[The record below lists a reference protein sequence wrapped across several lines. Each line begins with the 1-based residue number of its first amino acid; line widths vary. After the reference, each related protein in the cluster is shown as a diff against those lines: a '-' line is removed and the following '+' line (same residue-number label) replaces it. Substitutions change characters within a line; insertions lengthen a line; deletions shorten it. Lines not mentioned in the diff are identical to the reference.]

1 MSEINQGGFN
11 PAELLQ
17 QKRTDDTNATP
28 VASSVNNDNVN
39 KAETPLQ
46 KLIRERK
53 ERGKGVTYSNAE
65 IAAAN
70 DNKLRS
76 EADSEQRREE
86 FNKSLDD
93 LDSMI
98 NAAKEIKIVNRPQ
111 NDDDMVR
118 VMDEI
123 ESYSKTGKIPE
134 DAKMIRLKTDEDDKS
149 SNEAVSSEED
159 TNYDETTGTS
169 SADSERL
176 RIAEV
181 LIDKTGLGSDVH
193 FTEEERQK
201 LMKAT
206 QIRVKEIQDVT
217 MLSTNVEA
225 SQKSFL
231 ETISEHQISST
242 MTNVM
247 LPTSGISL
255 SVKGLS
261 FGELSDIALAHD
273 NMTFSKLNKKLSV
286 IYNNIVNSSIG
297 KFESYED
304 FLKSIAY
311 TDIDFGTFGLVC
323 STMPEEDTILL
334 TCQKKGC
341 EEQFEHAYSPR
352 SLLQFRSMSKTILKG
367 FDAITKACNPTEA
380 KKVHEES
387 FFKKRKIIRLPESKY
402 DVEIGVASAYEYLH
416 ETMNEILEDKF
427 SKEHPDD
434 VNGSLVI
441 NTLFISM
448 IRSIAVPIN
457 GKYVKYT
464 NAEDI
469 IQILYTLK
477 PGDTPILSQIVSA
490 YIQALNAE
498 FALKDVVCPHCGTV
512 SKVVP
517 IDINMLVFMKQQ
529 MLTNTRV
536 DLSEMLD
543 L

>member
-1 MSEINQGGFN
+1 
-11 PAELLQ
+11 
-17 QKRTDDTNATP
+17 
-28 VASSVNNDNVN
+28 
-39 KAETPLQ
+39 
-46 KLIRERK
+46 
-53 ERGKGVTYSNAE
+53 
-65 IAAAN
+65 
-70 DNKLRS
+70 
-76 EADSEQRREE
+76 
-86 FNKSLDD
+86 
-93 LDSMI
+93 
-98 NAAKEIKIVNRPQ
+98 
-111 NDDDMVR
+111 
-118 VMDEI
+118 
-123 ESYSKTGKIPE
+123 
-134 DAKMIRLKTDEDDKS
+134 
-149 SNEAVSSEED
+149 
-159 TNYDETTGTS
+159 
-169 SADSERL
+169 
-176 RIAEV
+176 
-181 LIDKTGLGSDVH
+181 
-193 FTEEERQK
+193 
-201 LMKAT
+201 
-206 QIRVKEIQDVT
+206 
-217 MLSTNVEA
+217 
-225 SQKSFL
+225 
-231 ETISEHQISST
+231 
-242 MTNVM
+242 
-247 LPTSGISL
+247 
-255 SVKGLS
+255 
-261 FGELSDIALAHD
+261 
-273 NMTFSKLNKKLSV
+273 
-286 IYNNIVNSSIG
+286 
-297 KFESYED
+297 
-304 FLKSIAY
+304 
-311 TDIDFGTFGLVC
+311 
-323 STMPEEDTILL
+323 
-334 TCQKKGC
+334 
-341 EEQFEHAYSPR
+341 
-352 SLLQFRSMSKTILKG
+352 MSKTILKG